1 MTLSTYVQHFT
12 VIVYKS
18 KYTQLIPF
26 HNVNIIFDVLS
37 IKTSN
42 FIYNERVD

>member
-1 MTLSTYVQHFT
+1 MTLYTYVQHFT

-18 KYTQLIPF
+18 KYTQFIPF
-26 HNVNIIFDVLS
+26 HNVDIFFDVLL

-42 FIYNERVD
+42 FICNERVD